1 MPIVVDPAAPSQTF
15 LELQTEFYAR
25 GYDYLAQ
32 DLAGQTRAK
41 RWLNESYLELCELA
55 DWPFLEADITGT
67 APLTITDLRQ
77 ILSVRDSTNK
87 TQLWGDDR
95 RTMLDRFEDLTITGT
110 PTQFYLEASILKVYP
125 ANTSAS
131 LQVRYVA
138 IPTALSVDA
147 DKPVIPNQ
155 YQYLIIDGAV
165 IRAMKDSD
173 NFNGVAVLRAEYDVG
188 VGRMMQ
194 TYLNRNLHNPDYIV
208 RAPDYGRF
216 F

>member
-1 MPIVVDPAAPSQTF
+1 MPIVVDPSAASQTF
-15 LELQTEFYAR
+15 LELQAEFYAR

-32 DLAGQTRAK
+32 DAAGQTRAK

-55 DWPFLEADITGT
+55 DWPFLEADITGV

-77 ILSVRDSTNK
+77 VLSVRDSTNRQ
-87 TQLWGDDR
+87 QLWGDDR

-110 PTQFYLEASILKVYP
+110 PTQFYLEGTILKVYP
-125 ANTSAS
+125 VQAVT
-131 LQVRYVA
+131 LQVRYLA
-138 IPTALSVDA
+138 IPVALSGDT
-147 DKPVIPNQ
+147 DEPVIPNQ
-155 YQYLIIDGAV
+155 HQYLIIDGAV